1 MICRSQAEA
10 ARDRV
15 RILRPTRESSLL
27 YGDTRKILN
36 FPHLEVVDLTLL
48 DADFALSVLSEVHGP
63 FSRLPG
69 PQKIGFRLPVS
80 SVTSGDIIRLF
91 GARHATPDPA
101 KTITGLRISREPGQQ
116 MHDTLALFNNYVRWN
131 CDVHWTPASL
141 SSSSL

>member
-48 DADFALSVLSEVHGP
+48 DADFALSVLSEVLEIARSAKNRVP
-63 FSRLPG
+63 LARL
-69 PQKIGFRLPVS
+69 
-80 SVTSGDIIRLF
+80 
-91 GARHATPDPA
+91 
-101 KTITGLRISREPGQQ
+101 
-116 MHDTLALFNNYVRWN
+116 
-131 CDVHWTPASL
+131 
-141 SSSSL
+141 